1 MTFWTFILG
10 LLLLAVPFAI
20 SYIYDVKIE
29 RQLLTGLARLIGV
42 MVLTGLALHY
52 VFKWNSVWANLLFF
66 VLMVVAASA
75 ATIASGRL
83 SRKTY
88 FVPVL
93 AGMSASA
100 VVVGG
105 WLLLVAGLSGERV
118 LDARW
123 LIPITGLLVG
133 SLIEVDSRALAGF
146 YKGFRHHSALY
157 YYLLGNGATH
167 REAMSYLVRRALQQ
181 SALPVVRH
189 MSAMVAAQAPIVVWA
204 MLMAGVEV
212 WTAVAWQVL
221 LLVAVLAAAMLSVA
235 VALFLGVERGEWKR

>member
-20 SYIYDVKIE
+20 CYIYEVKIE
-29 RQLLTGLARLIGV
+29 RQLLAGLARLLGV
-42 MVLTGLALHY
+42 MALTGLALY
-52 VFKWNSVWANLLFF
+52 FIFKWNSIWVSLLVFI
-66 VLMVVAASA
+66 LMVVAASV
-75 ATIASGRL
+75 ATITNGRL
-83 SRKTY
+83 SRQTY

-100 VVVGG
+100 LIVGG

-118 LDARW
+118 LDVRW
-123 LIPITGLLVG
+123 LIPVTGLLMG
-133 SLIEVDSRALAGF
+133 SLIGLNSQALAGF
-146 YKGFRHHSALY
+146 YKGFQHHSALY

-167 REAMSYLVRRALQQ
+167 SEAMSYLVRRALQQ
-181 SALPVVRH
+181 SALPVVRR
-189 MSAMVAAQAPIVVWA
+189 MAAMVTAQAPIVVWG
-204 MLMAGVEV
+204 MLMAGVDV

-235 VALFLGVERGEWKR
+235 VALWVAGKGVKK